1 MNRTTPLLLAVASL
15 CGCAATNTTI
25 EPVAVVETLD
35 AAGVRE
41 RVASS
46 LVVVRYTFE
55 NEMGR
60 RELEG
65 HGIVLSADGMVM
77 CHLSM
82 MPLAIADSQIKD
94 VKIVIPNP
102 GGSTEPKELDATL
115 ILRDERCDLA
125 FVRAVEPQAFTPI
138 ELHDT
143 ALRPGDALYSVGL
156 LPETSGFTPFVRT
169 GTINAVLRGPVPM
182 AMASGL
188 TWVGAPVVDAQGR
201 MIGIVTEQANQLA
214 VLNAG
219 QEQQFA
225 ALSIPPLL
233 MVPTRDFLP
242 YAANPPTDDSAR
254 NVPWLGV
261 AAMNGLSDELAK
273 FYGLEDK
280 PGVQVGDVIP
290 GFPAEKAGLL
300 SGDVIISVNGQPI
313 ERGDTAEELPMIV
326 GRQIMRMKVGEVVRL
341 GVIRTRGEPPID
353 IDLTLGARPATATT
367 AARFW
372 AEDLG
377 FTVRDLVFQDRYARR
392 LDDDTTGAAVTFIRQ
407 GSNAAAGNLNRG
419 DIVTRL
425 NQTPVT
431 DVAQFEQTYKAFR
444 EASPTQP
451 VVIEVLR
458 GVDTQIL
465 RIEPPR

>member
-1 MNRTTPLLLAVASL
+1 
-15 CGCAATNTTI
+15 
-25 EPVAVVETLD
+25 VAVPAPLD

-41 RVASS
+41 RVAQS

-65 HGIVLSADGMVM
+65 HGIVLTADGMVM
-77 CHLSM
+77 CHLAM
-82 MPLAIADSQIKD
+82 MPMAIADSQIKD

-102 GGSTEPKELDATL
+102 GGATEPKEIDARL
-115 ILRDERCDLA
+115 VLRDERSDLA
-125 FVRAVEPQAFTPI
+125 FVRTLEPQAFEPI
-138 ELHDT
+138 VLHDA
-143 ALRPGDALYSVGL
+143 ALRPGDSIYSVAL
-156 LPETSGFTPFVRT
+156 LPETSGFTPFIRPT
-169 GTINAVLRGPVPM
+169 TISAILRGPVPM
-182 AMASGL
+182 AMAGAL
-188 TWVGAPVVDAQGR
+188 TWVGAPVVDEQAR
-201 MIGIVTEQANQLA
+201 MIGIVAEQPNQLA

-233 MVPTRDFLP
+233 FVPTRDFLD
-242 YAANPPTDDSAR
+242 YAANPPVDDSAR
-254 NVPWLGV
+254 HVPWLGV
-261 AAMNGLSDELAK
+261 AAMNGLSDELAT
-273 FYGLEDK
+273 FYGLEGR
-280 PGVQVGDVIP
+280 PGVQIGDVIP
-290 GFPAEKAGLL
+290 GFPAEKAGLK
-300 SGDVIISVNGQPI
+300 SGDVIISINGQPI
-313 ERGDTAEELPMIV
+313 DRGDTADELPMIV
-326 GRQIMRMKVGEVVRL
+326 GRKILRMNVGEVVKL
-341 GVIRTRGEPPID
+341 GVIRTRGEPPIE
-353 IDLTLGARPATATT
+353 IDLTLEARPATATT

-392 LDDDTTGAAVTFIRQ
+392 LEDETTGAVVTFIRQ

-419 DIVTRL
+419 DIITRL

-431 DVAQFEQTYKAFR
+431 DVSQFETAYKAFR
-444 EASPTQP
+444 EASPSQP
-451 VVIEVLR
+451 VVMEVLR